1 MNKNRT
7 RKNSFLFHCRLTA
20 LFKKHQVTVWSLL
33 IVLSM
38 IPCASKARTR
48 RQRRKHQNETTSKAD
63 TARSQA
69 LKLVKIGVRLL
80 RGGYYVG
87 ALEKFKKAYELYPS
101 PKIFFNIAQTQKEL
115 GRYVRAIQAYEK
127 FLKKAPKDT
136 SKDLL
141 VLAKERI
148 EDLRKA
154 IAVLKI
160 EISQPNAEVT
170 VNGTLYG
177 TSPLNDPIRLMPG
190 THTLVIK
197 KKGYN
202 TEAMDIKLKAGQT
215 ISRHVILERPKQKL
229 VEKAIVYKTIDIPPK
244 GLALLWT
251 GMAVTA
257 VAGIT
262 ASVLGGLALREEK
275 KMGDSSL
282 SISERLEAADRGD
295 LYAKL
300 TDGFLISGG
309 VLAIGTLCWYL
320 FYVRPSGGTKRIRVN
335 SKTQAPRPSF
345 NSGTAGLS
353 FSF

>member
-1 MNKNRT
+1 MNKDRT
-7 RKNSFLFHCRLTA
+7 IKSSLLFHCRLTA
-20 LFKKHQVTVWSLL
+20 LFKKHQVTVWSLVIL
-33 IVLSM
+33 ISM
-38 IPCASKARTR
+38 IPCGSEARTKR
-48 RQRRKHQNETTSKAD
+48 RKRKHQNENISKAD

-80 RGGYYVG
+80 RTGYYVG
-87 ALEKFKKAYELYPS
+87 ALDKFQKAYELYPS

-115 GRYVRAIQAYEK
+115 GRYVKAIQAYEK
-127 FLKKAPKDT
+127 FLEKAPKDT
-136 SKDLL
+136 AKDLL

-148 EDLRKA
+148 NDLRKD

-160 EISQPNAEVT
+160 EISQPNAQVT
-170 VNGTLYG
+170 VNGTPYG

-190 THTLVIK
+190 AHTLVIK

-202 TEAMDIKLKAGQT
+202 TEAMDVKLNPGQT
-215 ISRHVILERPKQKL
+215 ISRRVALTRPKQKL
-229 VEKAIVYKTIDIPPK
+229 VEKPIVYKTIDIPKK

-251 GMAVTA
+251 GTAITA

-262 ASVLGGLALREEK
+262 ASILGGLALREEK

-282 SISERLEAADRGD
+282 SISERLDAADRGD

-335 SKTQAPRPSF
+335 SKTQTPRPSLG
-345 NSGTAGLS
+345 SSTTGLS